1 MPIGLIF
8 QFLKSPLAK
17 WIAIALVL
25 AGLVFGIYRAG
36 ANSVQEKWDA
46 ANAKVEQEK
55 KEQAGKSDAVTND
68 SNAKGEAA
76 VKTIT
81 VKGDTIVK
89 YVNKYI
95 TKESD
100 RDCTVPIGAIRMH
113 DDSINNTVPK
123 AASQPNGS
131 TGGIRAP
138 IAESQ

>member
-1 MPIGLIF
+1 MPIGIIF

-17 WIAIALVL
+17 WIAIALVI
-25 AGLVFGIYRAG
+25 AGLAFGIYRAG

-46 ANAKVEQEK
+46 ANAKVEQENKDK
-55 KEQAGKSDAVTND
+55 KEKSDEATDN
-68 SNAKGEAA
+68 SNSKGEAA

-95 TKESD
+95 TKESNSA
-100 RDCTVPIGAIRMH
+100 CTVPIGAIRMH
-113 DDSINNTVPK
+113 DDSINNVVPK
-123 AASQPNGS
+123 AASEPNGT

-138 IAESQ
+138 ASESQ